1 MRPPL
6 LNPLFAGSSGLK
18 GVGPKLDKALARL
31 LGRSSDSTRI
41 VDLIFHL
48 PSAVVDRSFRPLIRD
63 LPQDG
68 IVTIFATV
76 MRHRPSPPNRRAPY
90 RVDVADETGHLSL
103 VYFHG
108 FADHL
113 RRLLPEGEQRYVS
126 GRVEW
131 FGGEPQIVHP
141 DHVVSEA
148 EFDKLP
154 LIEPIYPLTEGLSS
168 KILLRAM
175 GQALMRVPPLPEWQE
190 GSWLARHRFPSF
202 NAALSRAHTPK
213 VATELDCSQPH
224 LARLAYDELLANQL
238 ALALT
243 RRHLKQIA
251 GRALAGTGERRAALL
266 KALPYSL
273 TAAQEQAVQ
282 DILKDMAR
290 PERMLRLLQGD
301 VGAGKTIVA
310 LLALATAVESGAQGA
325 MMVPTEI
332 LARQHFASLTPLCA
346 AAGIRL
352 DILTGR
358 EKGRAR
364 DDVLH
369 SIASGGTGLV
379 IGTHSLFQDDVA
391 FRSLGLVVI
400 DEQHRFGVHQRLA
413 LQHKA
418 GQTADLLVMTATPI
432 PRTLALTVYGDMDVS
447 RLHDK
452 PAGRKPIDTRVMPM
466 ERLTSIV
473 DGLGRAMAQGARI
486 YWVCPLVEDSEQ
498 VDLSAAEERLKA
510 LLAAFPGQVGM
521 VHGRMK
527 GAQRDSVM
535 AQFKTGQ
542 ISLLVSTTVIEVGVD
557 VPEATIMVVEN
568 AERFGL
574 SQLHQLRGRVGRG
587 QGQSTCILLYQAPL
601 GETAKAR
608 LNIMRETE
616 DGFRI
621 AEEDLR
627 LRGAGEL
634 LGVRQSGAAVFRLAD
649 LSVHGDLLAAARD
662 DVSLILAR
670 DPDLASPRG
679 DALRMLLYLFE
690 RDEAVNLISS
700 G

>member
-1 MRPPL
+1 
-6 LNPLFAGSSGLK
+6 
-18 GVGPKLDKALARL
+18 
-31 LGRSSDSTRI
+31 
-41 VDLIFHL
+41 
-48 PSAVVDRSFRPLIRD
+48 
-63 LPQDG
+63 
-68 IVTIFATV
+68 
-76 MRHRPSPPNRRAPY
+76 
-90 RVDVADETGHLSL
+90 
-103 VYFHG
+103 
-108 FADHL
+108 
-113 RRLLPEGEQRYVS
+113 
-126 GRVEW
+126 
-131 FGGEPQIVHP
+131 
-141 DHVVSEA
+141 
-148 EFDKLP
+148 
-154 LIEPIYPLTEGLSS
+154 
-168 KILLRAM
+168 
-175 GQALMRVPPLPEWQE
+175 
-190 GSWLARHRFPSF
+190 
-202 NAALSRAHTPK
+202 
-213 VATELDCSQPH
+213 
-224 LARLAYDELLANQL
+224 
-238 ALALT
+238 
-243 RRHLKQIA
+243 
-251 GRALAGTGERRAALL
+251 
-266 KALPYSL
+266 
-273 TAAQEQAVQ
+273 
-282 DILKDMAR
+282 
-290 PERMLRLLQGD
+290 
-301 VGAGKTIVA
+301 
-310 LLALATAVESGAQGA
+310 
-325 MMVPTEI
+325 
-332 LARQHFASLTPLCA
+332 
-346 AAGIRL
+346 
-352 DILTGR
+352 
-358 EKGRAR
+358 
-364 DDVLH
+364 
-369 SIASGGTGLV
+369 
-379 IGTHSLFQDDVA
+379 
-391 FRSLGLVVI
+391 
-400 DEQHRFGVHQRLA
+400 
-413 LQHKA
+413 
-418 GQTADLLVMTATPI
+418 
-432 PRTLALTVYGDMDVS
+432 MDVS